1 MSGSLKS
8 RSYASLGMKAWDSRM
23 HDCLYRTLEEQSR
36 SLTVHKFGC
45 QKQEDWDPMGRYRA
59 GSWAHLLH
67 GFTLYVCVHCCNLSG
82 GLPVCPGREGNRIR
96 ILVLSVFMWMLW
108 VSVWDLCGQL
118 RICRYVCTLCV
129 CLLGKHLQPS
139 YCLDPGKWS
148 SSNLTTLRH
157 LDLSWHI
164 FM

>member
-36 SLTVHKFGC
+36 SLTVHKLDVRIRKAEI
-45 QKQEDWDPMGRYRA
+45 QWEDTEQAAEPIFCMDSPC
-59 GSWAHLLH
+59 
-67 GFTLYVCVHCCNLSG
+67 TCVHCCNLSG